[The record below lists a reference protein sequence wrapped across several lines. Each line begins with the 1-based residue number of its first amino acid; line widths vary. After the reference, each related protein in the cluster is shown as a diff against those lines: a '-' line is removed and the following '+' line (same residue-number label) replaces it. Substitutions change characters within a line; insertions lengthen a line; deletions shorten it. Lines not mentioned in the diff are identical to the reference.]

1 MIGERQDGQED
12 MSAYAN
18 KMLAIMLLHVVIACA
33 VESVISLTLTFISKN
48 VKA

>member
-18 KMLAIMLLHVVIACA
+18 KMLAIMLLVIACA
-33 VESVISLTLTFISKN
+33 VESVISLSLTFIFKN

>member
-18 KMLAIMLLHVVIACA
+18 KMLAIMLLHVVNCVA
-33 VESVISLTLTFISKN
+33 L
-48 VKA
+48 